1 MESNTKKIIFDV
13 SYATFLKTILIGLLL
28 VFLYLVRDLLLIM
41 VVAIVIASSIDSWV
55 DWLQKKRV
63 PRWLSVLS
71 IFTVL
76 IGLIVLIFS
85 MLIPPIV
92 EQIQQLVGVL
102 PQYFDIVIEQFGR
115 LEGLV
120 GEGVYENI
128 KNVAT
133 SFGDEFGNSAG
144 GIIDTITGL
153 FGGIFS
159 AIIVIVLAFYF
170 TVEEDSL
177 KKFIKSLIPLKHR
190 LYTDDLVS
198 RIQIQIGRWLRG
210 QLLLGLVV
218 GVLYYIGLSLLGVKY
233 ALVIALLGGLLE
245 IIPYIGPI
253 MAAIPAIFIALAQ
266 SPYLALLVLALYI
279 IVQQLENHL
288 LVPKIMQRVIGLNP
302 LITIIV
308 ILVGTKIAGILGGV
322 LAVPIATALQVFMKD
337 IFESKDE
344 KDRNKLRKEICRVE
358 LDEKGLSEKE
368 KKLRRKQKEQ
378 VCKIKNGS
386 GKK

>member
-13 SYATFLKTILIGLLL
+13 SYSTFLKTILIGLLL

-63 PRWLSVLS
+63 PRWLSVLM
-71 IFTVL
+71 IFSVL
-76 IGLIVLIFS
+76 IGLIVLVFS
-85 MLIPPIV
+85 LLIPPIV
-92 EQIQQLVGVL
+92 EQVQQLVRGL

-128 KNVAT
+128 KEVAT
-133 SFGDEFGNSAG
+133 SLGNQFGDSAG
-144 GIIDTITGL
+144 GILDTITGL
-153 FGGIFS
+153 FGGIIS

-170 TVEEDSL
+170 TVEENSL
-177 KKFIKSLIPLKHR
+177 KKFIKSLVPLKHR
-190 LYTDDLVS
+190 VYADDLVS

-218 GVLYYIGLSLLGVKY
+218 GILYYIGLSLLGVKY

-245 IIPYIGPI
+245 IVPYIGPI
-253 MAAIPAIFIALAQ
+253 LAAIPAIFLAFAQ
-266 SPYLALLVLALYI
+266 SPFLALLVVALYI

-337 IFESKDE
+337 IFENKDE

-358 LDEKGLSEKE
+358 SGDRDLTEKE

-378 VCKIKNGS
+378 VCKIDNG
-386 GKK
+386 KENK